1 MTMNQVFCGPVA
13 WSDGML
19 IEVQH
24 FQQFER
30 HVGHQVDAKLAVL
43 TNHAWG
49 FSQLR
54 LDVDGLSLRRL
65 GLRSAK
71 GVFPDGTPFFMPGN
85 DPLPAPMDAT
95 QGRAGD
101 VVVLA
106 IKGARTTG
114 PDMSFSD
121 RHPIARYRAVSSDVI
136 DSGVGQEDSGA
147 PRQITMLT
155 GALMSRLCF
164 ASEVRSD
171 EVALE
176 VARVAARS
184 PSGGLILDELHIP
197 PLLDARSHSTL
208 QILLEELQG
217 ILRTRL
223 SGSSGIRA
231 LSAGGGVADLL
242 EMLLRQAL
250 AEYRLRL
257 ENLDAFDP
265 LHPSFL
271 FQELIGL
278 LGRLSVLPGVED
290 DVFGRKYT
298 YNHAD
303 LQGSFEPVARA
314 LRSALARVIQTP
326 VLPLK
331 FEDRG
336 DGVHLCLL
344 DKQWQLQK
352 LIFAVSSSMPSD
364 TLRVLLPQQAKL
376 GSVEFIQKLI
386 DLQLPGARLTPLPHP
401 PRQVPYYADSVYYE
415 VESQD
420 PYWGQMF
427 AGSALALRIVGQ
439 FPDLKF
445 EAWGLREAKF
455 N

>member
-1 MTMNQVFCGPVA
+1 MNEVTCGPVA

-30 HVGHQVDAKLAVL
+30 FLCHQIDSKLGVL

-49 FSQLR
+49 FSVLR
-54 LDVDGLSLRRL
+54 IDVDGLALGRL
-65 GLRSAK
+65 GLRAA
-71 GVFPDGTPFFMPGN
+71 GGLFPDGTPFLMPGN
-85 DPLPAPMDAT
+85 DPLPLAMDTAS
-95 QGRAGD
+95 GKPGD
-101 VVVLA
+101 IAVLA
-106 IKGARTTG
+106 VKAARTLG

-121 RHPIARYRAVSSDVI
+121 EHRISRYRATNTDVV

-147 PRQITMLT
+147 PRQVRMLT
-155 GALMSRLCF
+155 GALLSRLCW
-164 ASEVRSD
+164 STEVRSD
-171 EVALE
+171 EVALPL
-176 VARVAARS
+176 ARIASRS
-184 PSGGLILDELHIP
+184 PSGALLLDEYHIP
-197 PLLDARSHSTL
+197 PLLDARSHPTL
-208 QILLEELQG
+208 SVLLEELQS
-217 ILRTRL
+217 IFRTRL

-231 LSAGGGVADLL
+231 LSAGGGVADLM

-290 DVFGRKYT
+290 EVFVRKYT
-298 YNHAD
+298 YSHAD
-303 LQGSFEPVARA
+303 LQGSFEPLATA

-331 FEDRG
+331 FVPRG
-336 DGVHLCLL
+336 DGVHVCLL
-344 DKQWQLQK
+344 DKQWKLQK
-352 LIFAVSSSMPSD
+352 LIFAVSSSMPTD
-364 TLRVLLPQQAKL
+364 TLRGLLPQQAKL

-386 DLQLPGARLTPLPHP
+386 DLQLPGAKLTPLAHP
-401 PRQVPYYADSVYYE
+401 PRQVPYYAESVYYE

-420 PYWGQMF
+420 PFWNQMF
-427 AGSALALRIVGQ
+427 AGSALALRIVGN
-439 FPDLKF
+439 FPDLAF
-445 EAWGLREAKF
+445 EAWGLREAKV